1 MRKVYEK
8 PEIEVSL
15 YLVNEAFAACTTIID
30 LGPSTASYAS
40 NCSYDSKYGDLG
52 DGGDGTW
59 ETSLVSSNV
68 SFYLDNEQ
76 YGSSCTCY
84 YTSGD
89 ATLTQS

>member
-40 NCSYDSKYGDLG
+40 SCSYDSKYGDLG
-52 DGGDGTW
+52 DGGGGTW
-59 ETSLVSSNV
+59 ASTFV
-68 SFYLDNEQ
+68 SFYDDNEK

-89 ATLTQS
+89 STLTQS

>member
-1 MRKVYEK
+1 MRKIYEK

-15 YLVNEAFAACTTIID
+15 YLVNEAFAACITKID
-30 LGPSTASYAS
+30 LGPSTATYQTTCSSYS
-40 NCSYDSKYGDLG
+40 GNEDTGDG
-52 DGGDGTW
+52 DGGTW
-59 ETSLVSSNV
+59 ASTFV
-68 SFYLDNEQ
+68 SFYDDNEK